1 MNAGIFIMTMTA
13 HIKGTEISTVKLYGQ
28 APDFMSYCTD
38 QNQRYSV
45 SGLN

>member
-13 HIKGTEISTVKLYGQ
+13 HIKGAVKLYAQ
-28 APDFMSYCTD
+28 APDVISYCTD